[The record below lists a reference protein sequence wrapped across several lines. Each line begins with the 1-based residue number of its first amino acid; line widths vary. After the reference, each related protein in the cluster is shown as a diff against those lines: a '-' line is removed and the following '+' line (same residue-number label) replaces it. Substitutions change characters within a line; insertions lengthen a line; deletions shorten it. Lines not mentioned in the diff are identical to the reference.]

1 MYLAIAITLAIAIC
15 SIVDRICTCLETKY
29 IAESEKED
37 GNTEDN
43 QKER

>member
-1 MYLAIAITLAIAIC
+1 MLYIVVGLVICYAI
-15 SIVDRICTCLETKY
+15 DRICDCIETKY
-29 IAESEKED
+29 IAESENEN

>member
-1 MYLAIAITLAIAIC
+1 MELGMLVLLILGIYAI
-15 SIVDRICTCLETKY
+15 DRICECIETKY
-29 IAESEKED
+29 IAESENEN